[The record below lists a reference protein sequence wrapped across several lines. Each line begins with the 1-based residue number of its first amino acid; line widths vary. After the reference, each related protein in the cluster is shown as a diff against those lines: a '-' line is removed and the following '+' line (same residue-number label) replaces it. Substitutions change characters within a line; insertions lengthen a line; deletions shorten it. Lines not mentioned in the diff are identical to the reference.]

1 MAYLRL
7 RRMLELAG
15 LDRPGLARLLARADR
30 APRHAPTAQWEGYY
44 AAGTYDSLMAP
55 DRRHHHRLLAGLI
68 AERRPR
74 ARILEIGCGQ
84 GAFYES
90 LRHLDFASYEGS
102 DIAPLAIRLARERYV
117 DDVAAGRADFRV
129 ADGADPRP
137 GQLYDAVIIA
147 DCIEYLGP
155 VRETLARVGAMLA
168 PDGLIG
174 VTQWMASHPLALWRE
189 LQPAVTIVDQAVV
202 LAPWGGAWQVW
213 TGRPRTG
220 SCGGD
225 ADG

>member
-15 LDRPGLARLLARADR
+15 LDRPVLARLLARADR
-30 APRHAPTAQWEGYY
+30 TSRSAPAAQWDGYY

-55 DRRHHHRLLAGLI
+55 ERRHHHRLLAGMI
-68 AERRPR
+68 AERRPG

-90 LRHLDFASYEGS
+90 LRRLDFASYEGS
-102 DIAPLAIRLARERYV
+102 DIAPLAIAQARARYA
-117 DDVAAGRADFRV
+117 DDVASGRADFQV
-129 ADGADPRP
+129 ADGSDLRP
-137 GQLYDAVIIA
+137 ARRYDAVVIA

-155 VRETLARVGAMLA
+155 VRETLARVAAMLA
-168 PDGLIG
+168 PDGVVG
-174 VTQWMASHPLALWRE
+174 VTQWMAPHPLALWRE
-189 LQPAVTIVDQAVV
+189 LQPVVTILDEAVV

-213 TGRPRTG
+213 TGRPQAQEPANP
-220 SCGGD
+220 D
-225 ADG
+225 A